1 MKARKTRRRIIII
14 AAAAVIITGAGYGA
28 VTLAAG
34 SGSGQPPAPP
44 AAAAYC
50 GRVAGQADRIAS
62 DSYLAPPGSRGWWR
76 DMAAYGGALS
86 RLLAGNCP
94 QKVTSP
100 EPPAAS

>member
-1 MKARKTRRRIIII
+1 MKARKTRRRVII

-44 AAAAYC
+44 AAAYC

-76 DMAAYGGALS
+76 DMAAYGDALS